1 MEQEEGA
8 GGKVYFSQFFFLQL
22 DAGLLG
28 CCRSVNPIALRS
40 LRGGLELQSLLMSF
54 ISQFC
59 GHVAITPCESGCET
73 GRSHCCHFVL

>member
-40 LRGGLELQSLLMSF
+40 LRGG
-54 ISQFC
+54 
-59 GHVAITPCESGCET
+59 A
-73 GRSHCCHFVL
+73 